1 MNAPGWIQLAFFGI
15 VLLAL
20 TKPMGLYLVQV
31 LDVNGRTWL
40 DPALKPVERLIYR
53 LSGLDPAR
61 EQDWLRYAVSVL
73 IFSVVGMLLTY
84 FILRLQYFLP
94 LNPQGFSGVSGD
106 LSFNTAASFTT
117 NTNWQ
122 NYGGESTLSYLSQM
136 VGLTF
141 HNFVSAAAGIAIAAA
156 LVRGIARDKAAT
168 LGNFWTDLTR
178 ICLYLLLPLC
188 LVYSLF
194 LVSQG
199 MIQNFKPYQIV
210 KVLDPYTAT
219 VPKKDASGQEI
230 KDAKGNSVMEDVK
243 VETQTIPQGPVASQV
258 AIKMLGTNGGG
269 FFNANATHPFENPT
283 PLSNF
288 MQILSIFLI
297 PAGLTYYLGRMVG
310 NQKHGWSVWTAMF
323 LLFLA
328 GVLVCWQAE
337 AHGNPRL
344 AALGLDQAC
353 GNLEGKEARFGIF
366 NSALFATVTT
376 DASCG
381 AVNAMHDSFTP
392 LGGLVPLFNIHLGEV
407 IFGGVGAGLFG
418 MLVFVV
424 LAIFLAGLMVG
435 RTPEYLG
442 KKIESFDVQVAALAI
457 LVPIVFL
464 LGFTALAAS
473 TQWGVKALGNAGP
486 HGFSEILYAYSSTIM
501 NNGSAFAGLSGNT
514 PWYNLTLGLATL
526 IGRFFVIVPV
536 LALAGSLA
544 HKKTVP
550 LSAGSFPVSGVTFTL
565 LLIGTVIIVGAL
577 TFFPAL
583 SLGPIVEHF
592 LMINSTKLF

>member
-1 MNAPGWIQLAFFGI
+1 MNVHGWMELALFSL

-20 TKPMGLYLVQV
+20 TKPMGLFLVRV
-31 LDVNGRTWL
+31 LDVNGRTFL
-40 DPALKPVERLIYR
+40 DPALKPVERLVYR
-53 LSGLDPAR
+53 LAGIDPSK
-61 EQDWLRYAVSVL
+61 EQDWKGYAVSVL
-73 IFSVVGMLLTY
+73 IFSIVTMLFTY
-84 FILRLQYFLP
+84 LVLRLQGMLP
-94 LNPQGFSGVSGD
+94 LNPQGLAGVAPD
-106 LSFNTAASFTT
+106 LAFNTAASFTT

-122 NYGGESTLSYLSQM
+122 NYGGESTMSYLSQM
-136 VGLTF
+136 VGLAS
-141 HNFVSAAAGIAIAAA
+141 HNFFSTAAGIAIAAA
-156 LVRGIARDKAAT
+156 LVRGIARDKAT
-168 LGNFWTDLTR
+168 GLGNFWTDLTR
-178 ICLYLLLPLC
+178 VCLYLLLPLC

-199 MIQNFKPYQIV
+199 MIQNFKPYQTV
-210 KVLDPYTAT
+210 KILDPYNAT

-230 KDAKGNSVMEDVK
+230 KDPRGNPVMQDVK

-269 FFNANATHPFENPT
+269 FFNANAAHPYENPT
-283 PLSNF
+283 PLANF
-288 MQILSIFLI
+288 VQILSIFLI
-297 PAGLTYYLGRMVG
+297 PAGLTYYLGRLVG
-310 NQKHGWSVWTAMF
+310 HQKHGWSVWTAMF
-323 LLFLA
+323 LLFLV
-328 GVLVCWQAE
+328 GVLACWYAE

-344 AALGLDQAC
+344 TALGVDQTC
-353 GNLEGKEARFGIF
+353 GNLEGKEVRFGIF

-392 LGGLVPLFNIHLGEV
+392 LGGLVPLFNILLGEV

-464 LGFTALAAS
+464 LGFTALAAVS
-473 TQWGVKALGNAGP
+473 QWGLQGLNNAGP

-526 IGRFFVIVPV
+526 IGRFFLIVPV

-544 HKKTVP
+544 RKKTVP
-550 LSAGSFPVSGVTFTL
+550 LSAGSFPVSGLTFTL
-565 LLIGTVIIVGAL
+565 LLIGTVVIVGAL
-577 TFFPAL
+577 TFFPAI